1 MAKVI
6 PESLKS
12 YKTKKNQIMG
22 TQLRVPIF
30 ILPKRY
36 SDQMTPQGI
45 KTIKRIATK
54 DHSAIR
60 KMFLAFGFMFGT

>member
-1 MAKVI
+1 M
-6 PESLKS
+6 
-12 YKTKKNQIMG
+12 KTGTLFGVPVFCFAQGYSNQI
-22 TQLRVPIF
+22 
-30 ILPKRY
+30 
-36 SDQMTPQGI
+36 TPQGI